1 MVFIKKQHY
10 YEIDVFK
17 GIAILLIILGHCFCS
32 YPVDFSTTGLHYFQ
46 EYILSFHL
54 NIFFV
59 ASGLLFSV
67 GQDWVTFLHKK
78 TQRLLLPWLTFSILS
93 ILLRVV
99 FSSITHGHIDNF
111 FETFLMNIVCGNY
124 FWFLYALFIM
134 MALTKIICQKNVL
147 MTVGFLLFLLQLLMV
162 TYNYAIRPNILCLS
176 RVIHFYPWFI
186 IGYLLKEYYS
196 SLTAFVEN
204 NKLGCTIYSFT
215 SLVLMLFF
223 VLLGGTL
230 VEYIVLPFLGVTSLY
245 IIAVLIT
252 ITKNNIINRI
262 FIFFGKY
269 SLQYYLNH
277 LLVMLGCYY
286 VGSYFFSISPV
297 VSLLVIFLT
306 AMLVSTMIL
315 WTERKMPSPINYLF
329 GFI

>member
-1 MVFIKKQHY
+1 
-10 YEIDVFK
+10 
-17 GIAILLIILGHCFCS
+17 
-32 YPVDFSTTGLHYFQ
+32 
-46 EYILSFHL
+46 
-54 NIFFV
+54 
-59 ASGLLFSV
+59 
-67 GQDWVTFLHKK
+67 
-78 TQRLLLPWLTFSILS
+78 
-93 ILLRVV
+93 
-99 FSSITHGHIDNF
+99 
-111 FETFLMNIVCGNY
+111 
-124 FWFLYALFIM
+124 
-134 MALTKIICQKNVL
+134 
-147 MTVGFLLFLLQLLMV
+147 
-162 TYNYAIRPNILCLS
+162 
-176 RVIHFYPWFI
+176 
-186 IGYLLKEYYS
+186 
-196 SLTAFVEN
+196 
-204 NKLGCTIYSFT
+204 
-215 SLVLMLFF
+215 MLFF